1 MILRRTLVS
10 PTLPV
15 TVDEANAQLRLTEP
29 DEGGLIY
36 GLIAAAVDLVGSQA
50 GRVLATE
57 TWVAS
62 VPCVPSVSGWAD
74 LILPKNPVQG
84 LTSITYFD
92 TNDVSQVAALADF
105 YVYSDADQTL
115 IRPKNGKSWPV
126 TIAREDAISVT
137 FVAGYVALPPA
148 LRAAILLTVGHL
160 FENREA
166 VLTGP
171 IAAELPL
178 GVRALIDP
186 YRLNWLA
193 A

>member
-1 MILRRTLVS
+1 MILRRT
-10 PTLPV
+10 TAATALPV
-15 TVDEANAQLRLTEP
+15 TVDEANAQLRLTAP

-36 GLIAAAVDLVGSQA
+36 GLIAAAVDLVGQQA

-74 LILPKNPVQG
+74 LILPKNPVTG
-84 LTSITYFD
+84 VTAITYYD
-92 TNDVSQVAALADF
+92 ANDAVQVASLADF
-105 YVYSDADQTL
+105 YVYADADQT
-115 IRPKNGKSWPV
+115 IVRPKNGKSWPA
-126 TIAREDAISVT
+126 TIARADAISVT
-137 FVAGYVALPPA
+137 FVAGYAVLPPA
-148 LRAAILLTVGHL
+148 LRAAILLVVGHL

-166 VLTGP
+166 VLTGT
-171 IAAELPL
+171 IASELPL
-178 GVRALIDP
+178 GVQALIDP